1 MDLFLHFLRCLIFI
15 TLPPNIFVSLVYSPS
30 ISIKKAPHPVVAIF
44 LAAILMFVFPLMSIS
59 ERTDD
64 IAQLRVQTATV
75 EYVDD
80 VRTTGRVSRD
90 EYESYLQTLA
100 STGNTYDVD
109 MEVKVLDE
117 NPGKKTS
124 QTEQTKIGENIY
136 YSMYTSQIEDEWNS
150 RNGVMKLKEGDM
162 VVVTVKNTNTTI
174 AQMLKNF
181 LYSITGNETY
191 KISAQHTGVVM
202 TNGSNN

>member
-1 MDLFLHFLRCLIFI
+1 MGDTVMTI
-15 TLPPNIFVSLVYSPS
+15 
-30 ISIKKAPHPVVAIF
+30 VAIF